1 MITAACPSPARQVPC
16 EKCPLRAEPSL
27 RDFSQEELDFIAGF
41 KSGELTAE
49 EGTTLLMQGT
59 DSAHLYTVLSGWAV
73 RHKTLPDGRRQILNF
88 VLPADLIGLQGTVLG
103 EMQHSVEALSDM
115 VLCVFPRERLWELY
129 RGHPSLAFDLTW
141 IAAREEQML
150 EENLVSVGRRTALE
164 RVAFVLLHLFVRA
177 EQVRLT
183 ANNKVQFPFTQ
194 QHLADALGMS
204 LVHTNKTL
212 QKLMASKATRW
223 KNRTFESAR
232 PRGAHGDRGLS
243 DERRA
248 AAPVYL
254 MGNDNCML
262 VSRFRSSPELAACS
276 DANFGIGTLATL

>member
-1 MITAACPSPARQVPC
+1 MTTAACPSPARQVPC

-27 RDFSQEELDFIAGF
+27 RDFSQEELDFVAGF

-49 EGTTLLMQGT
+49 AGTTLLMQGT
-59 DSAHLYTVLSGWAV
+59 ASAHLYTVLSGWAV

-150 EENLVSVGRRTALE
+150 DEHLVSVGRRTALE
-164 RVAFVLLHLFVRA
+164 RVAFVLLHLFLRA
-177 EQVRLT
+177 EQVRL
-183 ANNKVQFPFTQ
+183 AADNKVQFPFTQ
-194 QHLADALGMS
+194 QHLADALGIS

-212 QKLMASKATRW
+212 QKLMASKAARW
-223 KNRTFESAR
+223 KNRTFEVLDREALTAIAGYQMNDVR
-232 PRGAHGDRGLS
+232 PR
-243 DERRA
+243 
-248 AAPVYL
+248 P
-254 MGNDNCML
+254 
-262 VSRFRSSPELAACS
+262 F
-276 DANFGIGTLATL
+276 I

>member
-1 MITAACPSPARQVPC
+1 MTTAACPSPARQVPC

-27 RDFSQEELDFIAGF
+27 RDFSQEELDFVAGF

-49 EGTTLLMQGT
+49 AGTTLLMQGT
-59 DSAHLYTVLSGWAV
+59 AAAHLYTVLSGWAM
-73 RHKTLPDGRRQILNF
+73 RH
-88 VLPADLIGLQGTVLG
+88 
-103 EMQHSVEALSDM
+103 
-115 VLCVFPRERLWELY
+115 
-129 RGHPSLAFDLTW
+129 
-141 IAAREEQML
+141 
-150 EENLVSVGRRTALE
+150 
-164 RVAFVLLHLFVRA
+164 
-177 EQVRLT
+177 
-183 ANNKVQFPFTQ
+183 
-194 QHLADALGMS
+194 
-204 LVHTNKTL
+204 KTL